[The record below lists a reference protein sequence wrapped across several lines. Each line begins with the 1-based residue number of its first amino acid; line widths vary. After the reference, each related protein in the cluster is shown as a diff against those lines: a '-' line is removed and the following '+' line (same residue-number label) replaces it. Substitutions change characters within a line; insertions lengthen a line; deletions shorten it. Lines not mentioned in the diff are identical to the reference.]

1 MKTSYKIAIGLCLA
15 AVLGA
20 VAYYF
25 SQKQREGQITYREVV
40 LKKEDIEVTVLST
53 GTVEPQ
59 NRLAIKPPVAGR
71 VEKVLVKEGEDVKR
85 GQILAWMS
93 SSERAAMLDAA
104 RSDGEAAVKRWE
116 KNYKPTPIIAP
127 IDGTIILRNVET
139 GQTFTNTDAVFTMS
153 DRLTVKA
160 QVDETDIGK
169 IRVGQDV
176 RLTLDAYPDQV
187 IPAKVDQIAFDA
199 QTVNNVTTYVVE
211 VLPQETPDFMRSG
224 MTVNVNFEVS
234 ARRDIVSVPNEAL
247 KNEDQKTVVLVKSP
261 QGPPRSVPVNT
272 GISDGKR
279 TEIKE
284 GASEG
289 DVVLIPEKISS
300 KTDKSGGTNP
310 FMPSRPQGR
319 RNK

>member
-15 AVLGA
+15 AVLGT
-20 VAYYF
+20 VAYHF